1 MSQHYL
7 IQGSSM
13 AADSVGFQS
22 ALKRLYDSKIRPL
35 CPCSEP
41 PNPMYIAKVN
51 GRWIIKRMP
60 NTGSDHDM
68 ECRSYEI
75 PNELSGLGQVLGSA
89 IKENSGDGLT
99 LLRFDFS
106 LSKRAS
112 KVVPTVDPKEK
123 NSIKTDGR
131 KLSLLGLLHY
141 LWEQAEFNKWSP
153 AMAGKRNWYVI
164 RKYLYETA
172 KDKTAQNV
180 DLDTLLY
187 IPEVF
192 DLDQQLAIAERRQLA
207 LNHLHEL
214 SKSQPLMLIVAEV
227 KDIVSAR
234 FGYKMILKHLP
245 DFPLLLNEDIY
256 QRLYKRF
263 AVELELWL
271 ANDNGHLMVIG
282 TFGVNASGYAIFQE
296 IALMMVTEQWIPFD
310 NADELTLLTEV
321 TKTNRRLIKCLRYNL
336 PSTIPT
342 ASVLLSDKDK
352 ATIAIFVCPANA
364 SEAYRQDL
372 QALIDNCGIKG
383 YLWKAG
389 NPNMPLTLIL

>member
-1 MSQHYL
+1 MSLFYL
-7 IQGSSM
+7 IQGNSI
-13 AADSVGFQS
+13 ATDSVRFQS

-35 CPCSEP
+35 CPCREP
-41 PNPMYIAKVN
+41 PIPMYIAKVN

-60 NTGSDHDM
+60 NTGSDHNM

-75 PNELSGLGQVLGSA
+75 PNELSGLGQVLDSV
-89 IKENSGDGLT
+89 IKENSDNGVT
-99 LLRFDFS
+99 VLRFDFS

-112 KVVPTVDPKEK
+112 KAISIGEPKEK
-123 NSIKTDGR
+123 SNIKTNGK
-131 KLSLLGLLHY
+131 KLSLRGLLHY

-153 AMAGKRNWYVI
+153 AMTGKRNWYVI
-164 RKYLYETA
+164 RKYLYDAA
-172 KDKTAQNV
+172 KDKTAKNV

-192 DLDQQLAIAERRQLA
+192 DLDQQQAIAQGRQLA
-207 LNHLHEL
+207 LNHLHEI
-214 SKSQPLMLIVAEV
+214 SKLQPFMLIVAEV

-234 FGYKMILKHLP
+234 FGFKMILKHLP
-245 DFPLLLNEDIY
+245 DYPFLLNNDIY
-256 QRLYKRF
+256 QQLYKRF
-263 AVELELWL
+263 AVELELWS

-310 NADELTLLTEV
+310 NADEFALLTEL
-321 TKTNRRLIKCLRYNL
+321 TKTNRRFIKCQRYNL
-336 PSTIPT
+336 PSTVPT

-352 ATIAIFVCPANA
+352 AAIAIFVCPANA

-372 QALIDNCGIKG
+372 QALTDNCGIKG
-383 YLWKAG
+383 YLWEPG
-389 NPNMPLTLIL
+389 NSEMPLALIL